1 VIRINQLCKTIQ
13 GQKILKGLDLTI
25 QTGENLVIVGRS
37 GGGKSVLLKHI
48 LGIMQPD
55 TGEVWYD
62 QINLTTL
69 SERQLTPMR
78 REMGMVFQNG
88 ALFDSMTVGDNVAFS
103 LREHREESED
113 WVSSEVARALELV
126 GLNGQQHKLPAEL
139 SGGMRKRVALAR
151 AIISHPKLM
160 LYDEPT
166 AGLDP
171 IASDSIDKLMLRMS
185 EKFSITS
192 VIITHDMKSACEVG
206 DRIAM
211 LHEGKIYTILTPDEL
226 RASQDPVIYKFVHG
240 ISEGT
245 QAIF

>member
-1 VIRINQLCKTIQ
+1 MIRIVNLHKTIQ
-13 GQKILKGLDLTI
+13 NQPILRGLDLTI
-25 QTGENLVIVGRS
+25 ETGESLVIVGRS

-48 LGIMQPD
+48 LGIMTPD
-55 TGEVWYD
+55 SGEVWYD
-62 QINLTTL
+62 QTNLTTL
-69 SERQLTPMR
+69 TDRELTPKR
-78 REMGMVFQNG
+78 RQMGMVFQNG
-88 ALFDSMTVGDNVAFS
+88 ALFDSMNVEENVAFS
-103 LREHREESED
+103 LREHTNTSNEETHTQ
-113 WVSSEVARALELV
+113 VVHALELV
-126 GLNGQQHKLPAEL
+126 GLKGQERKMPSDL

-171 IASDSIDKLMLRMS
+171 IASDSIDKLILRMS
-185 EKFSITS
+185 EHFSITS
-192 VIITHDMKSACEVG
+192 VIVTHDMKSACEIA

-211 LHEGKIYTILTPDEL
+211 LHQGKIYGIFTPEEL

-245 QAIF
+245 QAAF